1 MKKIKL
7 DQTDIDQ
14 LVGRFRKDMTSKKG
28 IPETVSYKVNVS
40 VGLPEEEKVKVIFE
54 DEAYKKMYALIDKC
68 VNEIGWWGLVERTSE
83 KEFLIKDIIVPP
95 QTVTGVT
102 VTTDDK
108 AYPEWEEALDDDT
121 FNAMKF
127 YGHSHV
133 NMSTSPSS
141 VDTTFYNNRLQNE
154 RRFLILG
161 IFNKRRELWMNIYD
175 VENNILYE
183 EDDIS
188 VTYYVSEADSWAEQ
202 QIKEKV
208 TKPVYTPPKTNYY
221 GGKYPYDDYDDTPAW
236 YKKGWGNKK

>member
-7 DQTDIDQ
+7 DQADINQ
-14 LVGRFRKDMTSKKG
+14 LVEKFKADMTSKKG

-40 VGLPEEEKVKVIFE
+40 EKLSEEEKVKVIFE

-68 VNEIGWWGLVERTSE
+68 ANEIGWWGLVERTSE

-108 AYPEWEEALDDDT
+108 VYPEWEGALDDDT
-121 FNAMKF
+121 FNSMKF

-141 VDTTFYNNRLQNE
+141 IDTNFYNNRLQNE
-154 RRFLILG
+154 KRFLILG

-175 VENNILYE
+175 VENNVLYE
-183 EDDIS
+183 KDDIS

-208 TKPVYTPPKTNYY
+208 TKPVYTPPTTNYY
-221 GGKYPYDDYDDTPAW
+221 GGKHVYDDYDDTPIW
-236 YKKGWGNKK
+236 YRKGWGNKK

>member
-7 DQTDIDQ
+7 DQSTLDQ
-14 LVGRFRKDMTSKKG
+14 LVEKFKADMASKKG
-28 IPETVSYKVNVS
+28 IPETVSYKVNAS
-40 VGLPEEEKVKVIFE
+40 EKLSEEEKVKVIFE

-68 VNEIGWWGLVERTSE
+68 TNEIGWWGLVERTSE

-108 AYPEWEEALDDDT
+108 AYPEWEGALDDDT

-133 NMSTSPSS
+133 NMSVSPSS
-141 VDTTFYNNRLQNE
+141 IDTTFYNNRLQNE
-154 RRFLILG
+154 KRFLILG

-175 VENNILYE
+175 VENNVLYE
-183 EDDIS
+183 KDDIS

-208 TKPVYTPPKTNYY
+208 TKPAYTPPKTYY
-221 GGKYPYDDYDDTPAW
+221 GGKYTYDDYDDTPAW
-236 YKKGWGNKK
+236 YRKGWGNKK